1 MSQYFVQKNSILF
14 DSAHYFSRTAVGEK
28 KDISQRLETLEIH
41 RGKKKNLVS
50 IEPENADDMEGRHK
64 ISVETVVMNTSP
76 LSSFEQ
82 DLYVSLVYARNMEEK
97 SNLSIPCRGVL
108 SFLRLFSANN
118 LYCSRIFALFLVW
131 V

>member
-1 MSQYFVQKNSILF
+1 MTQFTTLIEQLLG
-14 DSAHYFSRTAVGEK
+14 RK
-28 KDISQRLETLEIH
+28 KEISQRLETLEIH

-50 IEPENADDMEGRHK
+50 VEPENADDMEGRHK

-82 DLYVSLVYARNMEEK
+82 DLYATLVYARNMEEN
-97 SNLSIPCRGVL
+97 SNLFIHSLGVL
-108 SFLRLFSANN
+108 SFLRLFSVNN
-118 LYCSRIFALFLVW
+118 LHCSLIFALFLVW